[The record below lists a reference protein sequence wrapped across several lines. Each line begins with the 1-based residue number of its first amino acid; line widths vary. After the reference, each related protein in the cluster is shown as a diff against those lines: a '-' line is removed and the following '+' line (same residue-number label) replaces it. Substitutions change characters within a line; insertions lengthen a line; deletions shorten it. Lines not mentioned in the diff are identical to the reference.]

1 MSTNKRISGNY
12 NITTTG
18 ASDVVTITSSAV
30 NITGNLTVSGTQTTV
45 NTTDTSVQDKIMEL
59 NAGQTGSA
67 ISGDGLSG
75 LTIDRGS
82 SNPARLL
89 YDDTEDK
96 WKIDSGSGSL
106 TELGTGSGSM
116 TEVVDDTS
124 PQLGGSLDVNG
135 QSIVT
140 VSDGHVVV
148 APNGTGELRLDG
160 APLRLQNQA
169 APSADSG
176 YSKIHAN
183 TPAEGGSGIFVK
195 NDTIEDE
202 LASKSKAILYG
213 IIL

>member
-1 MSTNKRISGNY
+1 MSTNKRINGNY
-12 NITTTG
+12 TITTIG
-18 ASDVVTITSSAV
+18 ASDTVTITSSAV

-176 YSKIHAN
+176 YSKLHAN

>member
-176 YSKIHAN
+176 YSKLHAN
-183 TPAEGGSGIFVK
+183 TPGEGGSGIFVK
-195 NDTIEDE
+195 NATIEDE

>member
-1 MSTNKRISGNY
+1 
-12 NITTTG
+12 
-18 ASDVVTITSSAV
+18 
-30 NITGNLTVSGTQTTV
+30 VSGTQTTV
-45 NTTDTSVQDKIMEL
+45 NTTDTAVQDKLLEI
-59 NAGQTGSA
+59 NAGQTGTA
-67 ISGDGLSG
+67 ISGDGLAG
-75 LTIDRGS
+75 ITVDRGS

-160 APLRLQNQA
+160 APLRLQNQS

-176 YSKIHAN
+176 YSKLHAN

>member
-1 MSTNKRISGNY
+1 MSSNKRISGNY

-18 ASDVVTITSSAV
+18 ASDTVTITSSAV
-30 NITGNLTVSGTQTTV
+30 VITGNLTVSGTQTTV
-45 NTTDTSVQDKIMEL
+45 NTTDTAVQDKLLEI
-59 NAGQTGSA
+59 NAGQTGA
-67 ISGDGLSG
+67 GISGTQQAGI
-75 LTIDRGS
+75 TVDRGS
-82 SNPARLL
+82 SSPARLL
-89 YDDTEDK
+89 YDDSDDK

-116 TEVVDDTS
+116 TEVLDDTS
-124 PQLGGSLDVNG
+124 PQLGGGLDVNG
-135 QSIVT
+135 QSIIT
-140 VSDGHVVV
+140 VSNGHVVV
-148 APNGTGELRLDG
+148 APDGTGELRLDG

-176 YSKIHAN
+176 YSKLHAN

>member
-1 MSTNKRISGNY
+1 MATHKRISGNY

-18 ASDVVTITSSAV
+18 ASEIVTITSPSV
-30 NITGNLTVSGTQTTV
+30 VITGNLTVSGTQTTV
-45 NTTDTSVQDKIMEL
+45 NTTDTAVQDKIMEL

-124 PQLGGSLDVNG
+124 PQLGGDLDVNG

-176 YSKIHAN
+176 YSKLHAN
-183 TPAEGGSGIFVK
+183 TPGEGGSGIFVK
-195 NDTIEDE
+195 NATIEDE

>member
-1 MSTNKRISGNY
+1 MSTNKRINGNY
-12 NITTTG
+12 TITTLG
-18 ASDVVTITSSAV
+18 ASDTVTITSSAV
-30 NITGNLTVSGTQTTV
+30 TITGNLTVSGTQTTV
-45 NTTDTSVQDKIMEL
+45 NTTDTAVQDKLLEL

-67 ISGDGLSG
+67 ISGDGQSG
-75 LTIDRGS
+75 ITVDRGS
-82 SNPARLL
+82 SSPARILF
-89 YDDTEDK
+89 DDTDDK

-106 TELGTGSGSM
+106 TELGSGSGSM
-116 TEVVDDTS
+116 SEVVEDTT

-140 VSDGHVVV
+140 VSNGHVVV
-148 APNGTGELRLDG
+148 APNGTGELRVDG

-169 APSADSG
+169 APSSDSG

>member
-18 ASDVVTITSSAV
+18 ASDTVTITSSAV
-30 NITGNLTVSGTQTTV
+30 VITGNLTVSGTQTTV
-45 NTTDTSVQDKIMEL
+45 NTTDTAVQDKLLEI
-59 NAGQTGSA
+59 NAGQTGTA
-67 ISGDGLSG
+67 ISGDGLAG
-75 LTIDRGS
+75 ITVDRGS

-140 VSDGHVVV
+140 VSNGHVVV

-195 NDTIEDE
+195 NATIEDE

>member
-1 MSTNKRISGNY
+1 MKYPIVE
-12 NITTTG
+12 IFH
-18 ASDVVTITSSAV
+18 
-30 NITGNLTVSGTQTTV
+30 
-45 NTTDTSVQDKIMEL
+45 SVQGE
-59 NAGQTGSA
+59 GYY
-67 ISGDGLSG
+67 SGIPHVFIRFGKCNLSCEWC
-75 LTIDRGS
+75 
-82 SNPARLL
+82 
-89 YDDTEDK
+89 DTEFNEY
-96 WKIDSGSGSL
+96 IDV
-106 TELGTGSGSM
+106 EM

-140 VSDGHVVV
+140 VSNGHVVV
-148 APNGTGELRLDG
+148 APDGTGELRLDG

>member
-1 MSTNKRISGNY
+1 MSTNKRINGNY
-12 NITTTG
+12 SVTTLG
-18 ASDVVTITSSAV
+18 GSDTITLTSSEV
-30 NITGNLTVSGTQTTV
+30 IITGNFTVTGTQTTV
-45 NTTDTSVQDKIMEL
+45 NTTDTAVQDKLLEL

-67 ISGDGLSG
+67 ISGTQQSG
-75 LTIDRGS
+75 LTVDRGS
-82 SNPARLL
+82 SNPARIL
-89 YDDTEDK
+89 YDDSVDK
-96 WKIDSGSGSL
+96 WLIDSGSGSL
-106 TELGTGSGSM
+106 TELGSGSGSM
-116 TEVVDDTS
+116 SDVVDDTT

-160 APLRLQNQA
+160 APLRLQNQS
-169 APSADSG
+169 APSADAG

-183 TPAEGGSGIFVK
+183 TPGEGGSGVFVI
-195 NDTIEDE
+195 NDTITDE

>member
-1 MSTNKRISGNY
+1 MATHKRISGNY

-18 ASDVVTITSSAV
+18 ASDIVTITSPSV
-30 NITGNLTVSGTQTTV
+30 VITGNLTVSGTQTTV
-45 NTTDTSVQDKIMEL
+45 NTTDTAVQDKIMEL

-124 PQLGGSLDVNG
+124 PQLGGDLDVNG

-176 YSKIHAN
+176 YSKLHAN
-183 TPAEGGSGIFVK
+183 TPGEGGSGIFVK
-195 NDTIEDE
+195 NATIEDE